1 MRVCVYVQLCHIAPF
16 MRPAATL
23 RHTEVTELTDRVEPQ
38 SLKAE
43 RSLTGTGSVQPAFER
58 ARARL

>member
-1 MRVCVYVQLCHIAPF
+1 

-58 ARARL
+58 ACACL